1 MKFLKEFSNWN
12 PVLNKDVLDFIEKN
26 KTYLMTNLYDK
37 DKSDEEN
44 IQDLIDRFTEYP
56 ELMNSQMDISKIKA
70 VIPQTG
76 IKNSAPTLMNI
87 GGVKDF
93 RSF

>member
-1 MKFLKEFSNWN
+1 MKYLKELSKWN
-12 PVLNKDVLDFIEKN
+12 PSTNKEVLDFIEKN
-26 KTYLMTNLYDK
+26 KSYLISNLYDK

-44 IQDLIDRFTEYP
+44 IEHLKKLFTEYP
-56 ELMNSQMDISKIKA
+56 ELMKSKVNLKDVKTIASQSNMKTA
-70 VIPQTG
+70 
-76 IKNSAPTLMNI
+76 APVLMNI